1 MKKLIAGLALLA
13 AFALPA
19 FAYAHG
25 AHIHK
30 VIGTVAA
37 VEGNKVTVKT
47 TEGKDVTVLVNAK
60 TRITQNKVKADATA
74 LKAGSRLV
82 AEGTE
87 AKGIVTATLVQVGT
101 ASTVAAK

>member
-1 MKKLIAGLALLA
+1 MRKLIAGLAVVAVL
-13 AFALPA
+13 ALPA
-19 FAYAHG
+19 FVYAHG

-37 VEGNKVTVKT
+37 VEGNKVTVRT
-47 TEGKDVTVLVNAK
+47 TEGKDVTVLVNVK
-60 TRITQNKVKADATA
+60 TRITQGKVKADAAA

-87 AKGIVTATLVQVGT
+87 AKGIVTATLVQIGT
-101 ASTVAAK
+101 VPVVAAK

>member
-1 MKKLIAGLALLA
+1 MKKLTAGLTLA
-13 AFALPA
+13 AALALPA
-19 FAYAHG
+19 FVSAHG

-47 TEGKDVTVLVNAK
+47 TDGKDVTVLVNAK
-60 TRITQNKVKADATA
+60 TRITQNKVKADAAA

-87 AKGIVTATLVQVGT
+87 AKGIVTATVVQIGT
-101 ASTVAAK
+101 APVVAAR